1 MTCSANWKRKIV
13 GIMNMS
19 TKQKPGKNGIGMKKK
34 VLRNTYTIIA
44 ISNSYI
50 HHDSVLFILVYN
62 VKTKNMGW
70 DITPSA
76 NHCCAV
82 VINKIHVY
90 IRVGKISATFSPIF
104 HLPLSFLPLH
114 FSPRKKFL
122 IADNLRKL
130 NLTKAWDAPPGYIVN
145 WTSV

>member
-1 MTCSANWKRKIV
+1 MFSKLKKKNRWNYEHVGETKTRK
-13 GIMNMS
+13 
-19 TKQKPGKNGIGMKKK
+19 KWFWDEKK

-114 FSPRKKFL
+114 FSPRKKFF